1 MDQITEK
8 YQSTAQQ
15 QLDHSEAV
23 FQAFQNKCNELK
35 ALIEKEISALDK
47 TKPDYQN
54 QVNLLKLKLKQ
65 DLDLV
70 VKQFEK
76 EIKRSFGKNLEA
88 LELIY
93 KEKEKMRLQEIEQAV
108 LTM

>member
-1 MDQITEK
+1 MDQLTAK
-8 YQSTAQQ
+8 YTATAQA

-23 FQAFQNKCNELK
+23 FQAFQKRCLELK
-35 ALIEKEISALDK
+35 TATENSINTLDK
-47 TKPDYQN
+47 NLSDYQN

-65 DLDLV
+65 DLDV
-70 VKQFEK
+70 IVEQFEK

-88 LELIY
+88 LEQIY
-93 KEKEKMRLQEIEQAV
+93 KEKEVQRLQEIEQAV